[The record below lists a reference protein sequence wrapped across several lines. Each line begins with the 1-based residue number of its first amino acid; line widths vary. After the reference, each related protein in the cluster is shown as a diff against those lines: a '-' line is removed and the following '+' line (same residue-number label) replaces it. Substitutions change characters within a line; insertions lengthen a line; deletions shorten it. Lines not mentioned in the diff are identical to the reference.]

1 MTLTFVY
8 TCGRSA
14 EQHHVWKICS
24 KTRRVVCCLDNS
36 PICQLLF
43 IYIYIESSK
52 VISPLCCVSSLQ
64 PGGVQSE
71 HLPHLRGP
79 DQSPESGPVLCLW
92 RCVCD
97 RLELPGCDRN
107 RALPNSTTVE
117 FPQALKTGLCL
128 REEA

>member
-1 MTLTFVY
+1 MFGKSVPKPGELFVVW
-8 TCGRSA
+8 TTAPSA
-14 EQHHVWKICS
+14 NYYS
-24 KTRRVVCCLDNS
+24 
-36 PICQLLF
+36 
-43 IYIYIESSK
+43 YIYIESSK

-128 REEA
+128 REEV